1 MSLSR
6 IAVVGVLSYR
16 RPAPAGNLE
25 SIFLLQSNLLYF
37 VGEFPSA
44 DFKFVNIPHTI

>member
-6 IAVVGVLSYR
+6 VAVIGVLSYR
-16 RPAPAGNLE
+16 KPAPAGNLE
-25 SIFLLQSNLLYF
+25 SIFLPQSNLPYF

-44 DFKFVNIPHTI
+44 DFKLVNSPHNI